1 MIFGLKTTIFL
12 HDRNKTKLVHA
23 TLSVRYYH
31 SYLPSLISTLLGI
44 WWPRAAAP
52 QPDCSHS
59 VIHEIAASYM
69 LNIPLKHYV
78 LCLSKFNARKKCV
91 WDILLSVC
99 QLKWFLKLF
108 CEYLK
113 YCRMFGWS
121 QDDIYIRKSLVKNVC
136 FQKPRSMFPLIQ
148 QDVTSF
154 SYCSWCLVKII
165 LYSKGSLIMI

>member
-59 VIHEIAASYM
+59 WNCCKLHVEYSIET
-69 LNIPLKHYV
+69 LCTV
-78 LCLSKFNARKKCV
+78 LVKVQCSQKVRI

-154 SYCSWCLVKII
+154 S
-165 LYSKGSLIMI
+165 